1 MLTYYVILMQ
11 YFSTWFKYRR
21 PNKKVLVFK
30 ASSTHVVLKI
40 SSTLLQR
47 NNFPSSKR
55 SWRHVFRMSW
65 RHVLKTAWWQ
75 KNVYLRHLHLANLNV
90 HLINLY
96 FTNIY
101 LTNLRRIQN
110 ALIRTQKFR
119 YPSYFEKQ
127 AAFLF

>member
-30 ASSTHVVLKI
+30 ASSTHVLKI

-96 FTNIY
+96 FSNIY

-119 YPSYFEKQ
+119 YPSYFETQ